1 MCLNFKHSWCL
12 FWHLGWRE
20 REKNNTQ
27 TITITQK
34 VEPFQMKIRFN
45 QANCWAAFFRA
56 FGPFHSGRGKN
67 TLSTGDPMES
77 SQATVAQGEIN
88 QFKGQPTTEHRTQCH
103 LHRKL
108 PETTNLFL
116 WTAVEK
122 TDLFSKGDFYWF
134 ASHRRLSL
142 THFLYDFLDKSFF
155 SCNSKRLCWI
165 LKTFGV
171 PTIRRGVFVGI
182 DESDSHHTQN

>member
-1 MCLNFKHSWCL
+1 MPRFALISIIDAHKIDVDPLEMCLNFKHSWCL

-134 ASHRRLSL
+134 ASHCRLS
-142 THFLYDFLDKSFF
+142 HSFSIRF
-155 SCNSKRLCWI
+155 SRQKL
-165 LKTFGV
+165 LFM
-171 PTIRRGVFVGI
+171 
-182 DESDSHHTQN
+182 

>member
-1 MCLNFKHSWCL
+1 MDLKLNAAFRFNFNHWRTQNRCGSTWDVSQFQTL
-12 FWHLGWRE
+12 LMPVLTLGVKRE

-77 SQATVAQGEIN
+77 TQATVAQGEIN

-134 ASHRRLSL
+134 ASHCRLS
-142 THFLYDFLDKSFF
+142 HSFSIRF
-155 SCNSKRLCWI
+155 SRQKL
-165 LKTFGV
+165 LFM
-171 PTIRRGVFVGI
+171 
-182 DESDSHHTQN
+182 